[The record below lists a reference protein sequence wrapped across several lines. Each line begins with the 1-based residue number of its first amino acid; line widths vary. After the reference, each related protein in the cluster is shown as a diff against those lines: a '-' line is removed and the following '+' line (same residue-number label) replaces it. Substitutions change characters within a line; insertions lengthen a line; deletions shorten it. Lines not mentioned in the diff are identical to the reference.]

1 MRQWENVIHCL
12 HSYCPGCGIS
22 ADQQIVSICLW
33 GSEFCLLRKYPVAFP
48 CDLSKAGSIS
58 EGSKVKAAEKRVI
71 FWGFLGACCGFLT
84 SFLKC
89 DACPTHSLQ
98 LTKVECCAVLR
109 TIHSKRRFYSESE
122 KEFACNAV
130 GGMQKGIYERN
141 LKALKLRLFSPG
153 LEAEGQFELSCHLLF
168 HFFRFFT
175 LLYPLS
181 SHVSRTTLSSERKR
195 EQK

>member
-1 MRQWENVIHCL
+1 MTSPSPRNQVGFLPPPTKLSEHNCAHPPTCEPKLAQFLQPDNPWVRQWENVIHCL
-12 HSYCPGCGIS
+12 HSCCPSCGIS
-22 ADQQIVSICLW
+22 ADQQIVSICTQ
-33 GSEFCLLRKYPVAFP
+33 GSEFCLLRKYPVACP

-71 FWGFLGACCGFLT
+71 FWVFLGARCGFLT

-89 DACPTHSLQ
+89 VSCPTRYLQ
-98 LTKVECCAVLR
+98 LTKAGCCAMLR

-141 LKALKLRLFSPG
+141 LN
-153 LEAEGQFELSCHLLF
+153 
-168 HFFRFFT
+168 
-175 LLYPLS
+175 
-181 SHVSRTTLSSERKR
+181 
-195 EQK
+195 